1 MFVSPLNRTVM
12 FKLFSSKRQY
22 HLAFATVKTFNKFQ
36 LINSY
41 VVPVTLVLLL
51 NYANLWQ
58 LWYREGKTSKHKVL
72 TFQFIFEN
80 KHHLLRGLLIYLIC
94 IAIASPILPKDKGM
108 FIAGE
113 GPYLKLV
120 QKSNVQLWQMDV
132 VAASLR
138 RNPCTTSLPWG
149 PAPVQTASQS
159 ERHGW
164 RSWRRRQ
171 VDFVSGYQKSDSV
184 GTRASCER
192 SQELL
197 GVCM

>member
-1 MFVSPLNRTVM
+1 MFVSPLNRTVI

-22 HLAFATVKTFNKFQ
+22 HLAFAPVKTFNKFQ
-36 LINSY
+36 LIHSY

-51 NYANLWQ
+51 NYSNLWQ
-58 LWYREGKTSKHKVL
+58 LWYREGKISKHEVL
-72 TFQFIFEN
+72 TFQFVFEN

-94 IAIASPILPKDKGM
+94 IAIASPIL
-108 FIAGE
+108 IAGE

-149 PAPVQTASQS
+149 PALVRTASQS